1 MLILILSLHF
11 GENSALSKHFF
22 WGAKAKKK
30 KRASLDS
37 LPSSLRPRLKQRV
50 MRATTLATGPRLSHG
65 DSTRKGRTVVSL
77 AYYSLS
83 SLEGPTHPRYQVRAD
98 GSLHPWPESDL
109 EEGKLRT

>member
-1 MLILILSLHF
+1 
-11 GENSALSKHFF
+11 
-22 WGAKAKKK
+22 
-30 KRASLDS
+30 
-37 LPSSLRPRLKQRV
+37 

-77 AYYSLS
+77 ADYRLS

-98 GSLHPWPESDL
+98 GALHPWPESHL